1 MREDIKERIEIC
13 SIGKVPDNYKK
24 SNVGII
30 PEDWNE
36 MDFYQCATIQSGLID
51 PKIQP
56 YSYMRHIGPENI
68 EKDTGRIVN
77 VVRAK
82 EQGLIS
88 GKFLFDENCI
98 IYSKVRP
105 NLNKVCMPNYEGICS
120 ADCYVIHNKENI
132 IKEFLHCYMLSDF
145 FKKQAVACSMRTK
158 MPKINQEEL
167 STIKII
173 VPKPLEQKRIVEI
186 IQAVDQKNKLNEK
199 LLIEKQKQ
207 KKWIAQLLLTGRV
220 RVPGF
225 SKEWKKVRMSEIFKE
240 RKEYAVKDAG
250 YEHVT
255 LSKDGIF
262 PKCERYD
269 REHLVTNV
277 NKNYKVTRSGDI
289 CYNPA
294 NLKFGVICKNRYE
307 DAIFSPIYVTLETRS
322 GYDSE
327 FAAQFVSRQDFINAV
342 RKYEEGT
349 VYERM
354 AVKAEDFMKYDA
366 YVPQFDEQ
374 KAISSILSKMDNE
387 ILLIEKK
394 VELVRQ
400 EKRALMQLLLSGI
413 VRVNEI

>member
-82 EQGLIS
+82 DQGLIS
-88 GKFLFDENCI
+88 GKFAFDENSI

-186 IQAVDQKNKLNEK
+186 IQAVDQKNKLNEN
-199 LLIEKQKQ
+199 
-207 KKWIAQLLLTGRV
+207 
-220 RVPGF
+220 
-225 SKEWKKVRMSEIFKE
+225 
-240 RKEYAVKDAG
+240 
-250 YEHVT
+250 
-255 LSKDGIF
+255 
-262 PKCERYD
+262 C
-269 REHLVTNV
+269 
-277 NKNYKVTRSGDI
+277 
-289 CYNPA
+289 
-294 NLKFGVICKNRYE
+294 
-307 DAIFSPIYVTLETRS
+307 
-322 GYDSE
+322 
-327 FAAQFVSRQDFINAV
+327 
-342 RKYEEGT
+342 
-349 VYERM
+349 
-354 AVKAEDFMKYDA
+354 
-366 YVPQFDEQ
+366 
-374 KAISSILSKMDNE
+374 
-387 ILLIEKK
+387 
-394 VELVRQ
+394 
-400 EKRALMQLLLSGI
+400 
-413 VRVNEI
+413 